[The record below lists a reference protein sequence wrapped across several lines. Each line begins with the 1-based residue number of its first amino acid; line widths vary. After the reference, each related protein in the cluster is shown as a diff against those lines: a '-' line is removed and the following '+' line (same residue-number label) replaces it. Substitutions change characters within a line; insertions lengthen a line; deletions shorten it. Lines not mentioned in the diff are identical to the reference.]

1 MHLDRERRR
10 LFMPLLV
17 LVLLLGFPSLCASQW
32 LPSPGEGS
40 VAVNYQY
47 TRVTDHLFSHSV
59 EGLYDPASGYTGGPG
74 ERWYMGDI
82 YGQTANVTASVG
94 IWRRLAL
101 SGGVAYLV
109 SKYKGK
115 SPEAS
120 IDDGKYHGGLQDASF
135 ALEYMIPWQSFAITP
150 LVGISFPTR
159 DYPTI
164 GHVSVG
170 SGLHVIPVGVSVGRS
185 LAPLLP
191 RAFLSTS
198 FTYSIVENYHGYS
211 LDQRSLNFAGGYSV
225 SRKVAVGGMM
235 QFEDTIDGIDW
246 YSDTFTEEVFHD
258 HDLAAQS
265 RALRGGGYVSFSIG
279 RSFGVRVSY
288 VSTLS
293 GENTHAAN
301 SITITPTWNF
311 RTPFGG

>member
-47 TRVTDHLFSHSV
+47 TRVTDHLFSDSV
-59 EGLYDPASGYTGGPG
+59 EEWYDPASGYTGGPG
-74 ERWYMGDI
+74 NRMYLGDI
-82 YGQTANVTASVG
+82 YGQTTNLTASVG

-135 ALEYMIPWQSFAITP
+135 GLAYMIPWQGFAITP
-150 LVGISFPTR
+150 SVGISFPTT

-170 SGLHVIPVGVSVGRS
+170 NRLQTIPVGLSVGRS
-185 LAPLLP
+185 LSPLLP

-198 FTYSIVENYHGYS
+198 FT
-211 LDQRSLNFAGGYSV
+211 
-225 SRKVAVGGMM
+225 
-235 QFEDTIDGIDW
+235 
-246 YSDTFTEEVFHD
+246 
-258 HDLAAQS
+258 
-265 RALRGGGYVSFSIG
+265 
-279 RSFGVRVSY
+279 
-288 VSTLS
+288 
-293 GENTHAAN
+293 
-301 SITITPTWNF
+301 
-311 RTPFGG
+311 